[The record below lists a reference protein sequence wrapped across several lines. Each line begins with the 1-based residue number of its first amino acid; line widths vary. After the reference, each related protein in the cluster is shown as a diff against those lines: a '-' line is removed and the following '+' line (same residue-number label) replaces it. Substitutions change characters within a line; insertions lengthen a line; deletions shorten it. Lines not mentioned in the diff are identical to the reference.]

1 MIMAIASNIMRYMND
16 EKVSLI
22 LKFRNMRTEDFVED
36 YLGIKLMWWQKLYIR
51 MMTNIGKDTCCL
63 SKYMKG

>member
-1 MIMAIASNIMRYMND
+1 MRA
-16 EKVSLI
+16 
-22 LKFRNMRTEDFVED
+22 EDFVEG
-36 YLGIKLMWWQKLYIR
+36 YLGIKLMWWQKIYIK

>member
-1 MIMAIASNIMRYMND
+1 MAIASNIMRYMND

-22 LKFRNMRTEDFVED
+22 LKFRNMRAEDFVEG
-36 YLGIKLMWWQKLYIR
+36 YLGIKLMWWQKIYIK